1 MIGRRVVYCRVVTS
15 KSTCQRRGFV
25 RCGWAENV
33 SAHVGSAGYCL
44 GIYLSINEEGPTVKK
59 HLAAVTAAA
68 FLILAPAAPAL
79 AQTTEPLAPASHVVT
94 QQPNPNPPTQD
105 QDNGSGGKWGLLGL
119 LGLLGLPGLLGR
131 RREQRDT
138 AYRERIS
145 PR

>member
-1 MIGRRVVYCRVVTS
+1 M
-15 KSTCQRRGFV
+15 
-25 RCGWAENV
+25 
-33 SAHVGSAGYCL
+33 
-44 GIYLSINEEGPTVKK
+44 KK
-59 HLAAVTAAA
+59 HLAAVTTAA

-79 AQTTEPLAPASHVVT
+79 AQTAEPHAPASHVVT